1 MAVLTFPSGGDPAP
15 RAMTPDQV
23 AGVASDI
30 ATHLGSIERLSSMLS
45 VCSDVKDRG
54 ALGLGIE
61 CLSRRAAAMADLLG
75 SAHGGAPVRGDFNAW
90 CASDCMP
97 LLDPE

>member
-1 MAVLTFPSGGDPAP
+1 MAVLPFPSGDNSAP
-15 RAMTPDQV
+15 RSLTPDQV
-23 AGVASDI
+23 ANVAADI
-30 ATHLGSIERLSSMLS
+30 ATHLGSIERLSSLLS

-54 ALGLGIE
+54 ALGHGIE

-75 SAHGGAPVRGDFNAW
+75 TAHGGAPVRGDFNAW